1 LDQFNAISIYFQ
13 VGYPWGLLLH
23 FPPLQSAPAFSTP
36 CNYTRAAFS
45 TAVFSVAPIKHP
57 AKISN
62 LLTDRSSH
70 LLVSYTRSVARCVGH
85 FTFWISLS
93 LKISLNP
100 KYELRPKISQKVK
113 LFFVWSHRFAERFAK
128 TKLPYLLAVRLCT
141 NLVHVGINS
150 VKCIALTCVLP
161 FFPAKL

>member
-1 LDQFNAISIYFQ
+1 MPSQFIFRLAIHGAYSYIFHPCSLLPYF
-13 VGYPWGLLLH
+13 PLLH
-23 FPPLQSAPAFSTP
+23 FPPLQSAPAFSTPAFSTP

-113 LFFVWSHRFAERFAK
+113 LFFVWSHRFASDSLRPNFHI
-128 TKLPYLLAVRLCT
+128 Y
-141 NLVHVGINS
+141 
-150 VKCIALTCVLP
+150 
-161 FFPAKL
+161 